1 VGYVNGWQA
10 TVASMLTLLKT
21 SFVEEDDKNAVDEL
35 WANSV
40 EYVRA
45 TSKGFNNVIVDCC
58 FALHVV

>member
-1 VGYVNGWQA
+1 VGYVNGWQV

-40 EYVRA
+40 DCVRV
-45 TSKGFNNVIVDCC
+45 TSKGFNNTIVDCC
-58 FALHVV
+58 FVFHVV